1 MYLIMRICVSG
12 TFGVTSLVNRLL
24 FNTFSILHKPTI
36 LTSIYKTNGFE
47 LIDIPRTNSP
57 VKCDLLI
64 LTCKAQKDIEPL
76 ARQWFGF
83 HRYLII
89 AIYENA
95 TEEPM
100 LCPEA
105 HFVRTDNMSRDGIDE
120 ILRIIHTYK
129 YNARAS
135 K

>member
-1 MYLIMRICVSG
+1 MRICVSG

-24 FNTFSILHKPTI
+24 FNTFSIQHKPTI
-36 LTSIYKTNGFE
+36 LTTIYKTNGFE

-57 VKCDLLI
+57 MKCNLLI

-76 ARQWFGF
+76 AKEWLGF
-83 HRYLII
+83 HRHLVI
-89 AIYENA
+89 AIYGNS
-95 TEEPM
+95 TEEPK

-105 HFVRTDNMSRDGIDE
+105 HFVRTDNMSTEGIAE

-129 YNARAS
+129 YKPPAS